1 MSESG
6 HGALLSQWTA
16 DSLRGGG
23 FLTFLWTGQHLS
35 YPLLGQSDQDNLKR
49 EGFSLP

>member
-1 MSESG
+1 MPESG
-6 HGALLSQWTA
+6 LGVLLSQWVA

-23 FLTFLWTGQHLS
+23 FLTFLWTRPHLS
-35 YPLLGQSDQDNLKR
+35 YPSLGQSDQDNLKR